1 MVSLLYLSPV
11 SRLRLYIGSFGA
23 AKGTVLLNLGR
34 LQIYVRYNP
43 FAWNKGA
50 CLYEKDTL
58 RLYQQ
63 VVVLI
68 AGPVASLLVSTVCG
82 YLTFTFDLHGSIK
95 LTLVATVFSSLI
107 DLGVNINPSN
117 RLIKLEDGGLAFNDG
132 RQLKLLF
139 TYGSLYRKYWE
150 VVTLYEQQLYRQAAE
165 GFNNLIQG
173 GFTEDFVYRE
183 AISAYLQ
190 VHEYQQ
196 AKMLDEQLGA
206 RFDKNATDYA
216 S

>member
-1 MVSLLYLSPV
+1 
-11 SRLRLYIGSFGA
+11 
-23 AKGTVLLNLGR
+23 
-34 LQIYVRYNP
+34 
-43 FAWNKGA
+43 
-50 CLYEKDTL
+50 
-58 RLYQQ
+58 
-63 VVVLI
+63 
-68 AGPVASLLVSTVCG
+68 
-82 YLTFTFDLHGSIK
+82 LHGSIK
-95 LTLVATVFSSLI
+95 LILVALVFSSLI
-107 DLGVNINPSN
+107 DLLVNIIPSD

-139 TYGSLYRKYWE
+139 TYGSLYLRYGK

-165 GFNNLIQG
+165 GFHNLIQG